1 MVLENMSGQMELSM
15 KENGKKMKL
24 LDMVIINGQM
34 AENMWA
40 IGKVI

>member
-1 MVLENMSGQMELSM
+1 MGLENMNGQMELSM

-34 AENMWA
+34 AENMWV